1 MVQPPPP
8 PPTPRFPYHDQP
20 PPYFGPPAPQVPHYM
35 AHGGER
41 IAAYIVDWFLLTLI
55 KVALFLILLLTVF
68 RSELDAVMDGSKSEA
83 DSFEVFFWVFFGVLF
98 ALGIIIDGL
107 YFVISEGRTGQTL
120 GKRLLG
126 IAVVSDELRQV
137 GYGAATLRHLGR
149 LLWNLS
155 NIIVI
160 IDIVLVFVSQRKRI
174 GDYFGSTLVIRPDRL
189 ALPTMPLTYHQH
201 AAGVPPAG
209 FPSPLAA
216 AEWGAPQDRQANSG
230 VHGGGPPPSRPP
242 PEAP

>member
-1 MVQPPPP
+1 MVQPLPPP
-8 PPTPRFPYHDQP
+8 MPRFPYHGQP

-41 IAAYIVDWFLLTLI
+41 IAAYIVDWFLLLLI
-55 KVALFLILLLTVF
+55 KGAIIVIILLIILNSDIKT
-68 RSELDAVMDGSKSEA
+68 ELDGAGDDPATLETLL
-83 DSFEVFFWVFFGVLF
+83 WFGIF
-98 ALGIIIDGL
+98 AFLGLTLVIDGL

-137 GYGAATLRHLGR
+137 GYGATTLRHLGR